1 MWEQE
6 KQAVIG
12 KVREASGGVKKLN
25 LLWEN
30 FRNLRKFKENEHI
43 GSYSGVNWVRR
54 RVEM

>member
-1 MWEQE
+1 M
-6 KQAVIG
+6 IG

>member
-1 MWEQE
+1 M
-6 KQAVIG
+6 IG

-43 GSYSGVNWVRR
+43 GMEGVWKLNKYY
-54 RVEM
+54 MQMTQC